1 MRSRCAKSS
10 TLLVAGLALA
20 AVQAYAGDLV
30 VDGDLVVSNNAW
42 VQKSFFLGPEK
53 PPQTGSIYSIN
64 AGYKQSGTLL
74 QNFTYKG
81 GVNLGVVGG
90 SASDGFLVQ
99 SNRGYLGINI
109 AYSGGCNPGSGYQVV
124 DNNTQNG
131 NESLGINLANFT
143 FTCDATQRCGTGI
156 QYGHFV
162 SYGGKGGLQY
172 NWQGMNF
179 GGIVDGGYQINK
191 TGAGA
196 NMGYVSCYSYKGAG
210 NARQEMI
217 GGAGNFNFGYVEARL
232 GYKAVQA
239 ISNGSGCLNMGHVKG
254 GTQVA
259 KGDGCGNFGLV
270 REGEYQFTSGSGSYS
285 FGSNI
290 SNLYE
295 YAYVFGYGLK
305 SHETN
310 SLVARRIW
318 EGDEPLDQKYARLDY
333 IPPQGDIS
341 MGSYTNGAE

>member
-1 MRSRCAKSS
+1 MV
-10 TLLVAGLALA
+10 LVAMSG
-20 AVQAYAGDLV
+20 YAGDLV
-30 VDGDLVVSNNAW
+30 VDGGLVVSNDAW
-42 VQKSFFLGPEK
+42 IQGDLFLGPEK
-53 PPQTGSIYSIN
+53 PPQTGTIFSIN

-81 GVNLGVVGG
+81 GINLGVVGG
-90 SASDGFLVQ
+90 SASSGFLVQ

-109 AYSGGCNPGSGYQVV
+109 AYSGGWNPGSGYQLM
-124 DNNTQNG
+124 DNNTQND

-162 SYGGKGGLQY
+162 SYGGKGGLQL
-172 NWQGMNF
+172 NWAGMNF
-179 GGIVDGGYQINK
+179 GHIVEGGYQINRS
-191 TGAGA
+191 AGSV
-196 NMGYVSCYSYKGAG
+196 NMGYVNCYSNKGPG
-210 NARQEMI
+210 NARQETI
-217 GGAGNFNFGYVEARL
+217 GGAGNFNFGYVEAR
-232 GYKAVQA
+232 GGHKAVQA
-239 ISNGSGCLNMGHVKG
+239 ISNGLGCLNVGHVRG

-270 REGEYQFTSGSGSYS
+270 REGEYEFTSGSGSYS

-290 SNLYE
+290 SNVHE
-295 YAYVFGYGLK
+295 YAYVFGFGLQ

-318 EGDEPLDQKYARLDY
+318 EGDVPLDQKYARLEY
-333 IPPQGDIS
+333 VPPQGDIS
-341 MGSYTNGAE
+341 MGSYTNGN